1 MPVKDDWSV
10 LPHFGHLLC
19 QLLFLRWT
27 KHLASLVVACLSLPR
42 GFHGW
47 GKKVKSGWNTPR
59 SFVKS
64 ESWSCSVYWGLSAP
78 LPRYL
83 SHILVPA
90 VNLLELNLQ
99 LVYPVIDE
107 YVGVGAP
114 IYSAWFYLYHGLFR
128 QPEMNQIKNFLEK
141 EKPHFWYGWNR
152 WKPHLRVPPI
162 PANSLLFESAAFLR
176 KHCWCHWSRWF
187 HWSTLITLITQV
199 TLIVT
204 LVTLM
209 IITCVFHPTVFRWCT
224 WCPAWSTWSCPSA
237 GRKGLDLHP
246 EKVMETLWTTKI

>member
-47 GKKVKSGWNTPR
+47 GKKVKSGWNTPS

-64 ESWSCSVYWGLSAP
+64 ELWSCSVYWGLSAP
-78 LPRYL
+78 LPWYL

-128 QPEMNQIKNFLEK
+128 QPEIDDPNIKTCFKEFAEK
-141 EKPHFWYGWNR
+141 SPTFDTWYGRNR

-162 PANSLLFESAAFLR
+162 PANSLLFERAAFLR
-176 KHCWCHWSRWF
+176 KHWSHWLSHWLSHWS
-187 HWSTLITLITQV
+187 HWSHV
-199 TLIVT
+199 T
-204 LVTLM
+204 
-209 IITCVFHPTVFRWCT
+209 FHPKVQVVHLM
-224 WCPAWSTWSCPSA
+224 SSMVH
-237 GRKGLDLHP
+237 LDLS
-246 EKVMETLWTTKI
+246 KGW